1 MGDTTIK
8 IPTFCLEEAEAW
20 FSHCEAFFETQNIV
34 ESRKKFIYA
43 IMGLPSILVDTVLN
57 ANAFITDYRR
67 LKWAVLR
74 HLGKGVKQEPAEE
87 TEVIDLSKQEPAEEI
102 EVIEISSDEEEEAKG
117 SNQPG
122 SSGGISINIRITTI
136 NVENRGGRA
145 TSDRRRGGNGKSTS
159 RIRVEHG
166 RRAAHGEANNV
177 ASGSRSGLTDSV
189 ASMNPRGQRGA
200 THVASGSRM
209 ERGGRDSSTANRNR
223 NIKGRGGAARV
234 ASGIHRGR
242 GGKGGLIIF

>member
-1 MGDTTIK
+1 MGDTTIN

-20 FSHCEAFFETQNIV
+20 FLHCEASFETQNIV

-87 TEVIDLSKQEPAEEI
+87 IEVIDLSKQEPAEEI

-136 NVENRGGRA
+136 NIDNRGERA
-145 TSDRRRGGNGKSTS
+145 TSGRRRGGNGKTTS
-159 RIRVEHG
+159 RIRRE
-166 RRAAHGEANNV
+166 RGEASNV
-177 ASGSRSGLTDSV
+177 AGGSRSGVTDSV
-189 ASMNPRGQRGA
+189 ASTNLRGQRGA
-200 THVASGSRM
+200 THVASGTRM
-209 ERGGRDSSTANRNR
+209 EHGRDSAVANRNR
-223 NIKGRGGAARV
+223 NIKGRGGAARI
-234 ASGIHRGR
+234 ASGVRRGCGGRGR
-242 GGKGGLIIF
+242 GARE